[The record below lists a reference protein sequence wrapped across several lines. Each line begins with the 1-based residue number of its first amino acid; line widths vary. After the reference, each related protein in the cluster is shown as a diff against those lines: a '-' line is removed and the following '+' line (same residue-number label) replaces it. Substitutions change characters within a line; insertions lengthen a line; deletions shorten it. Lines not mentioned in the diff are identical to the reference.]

1 MKKHLAVILSVLLA
15 LGTAS
20 PVSAAKLKKNQVEN
34 IAAREEQAAMDAV
47 SGPAAGENG
56 DKPSEVTGNN
66 APGEAVLQAEAPTGE
81 EPEQAEAPTGAEQE
95 TEAPSETAQETEAP
109 AETAQ
114 ETEAPAGTGQE
125 TEPQQSREERRER
138 ISGPSLPPATPI
150 RTAAGAPTVQCPE
163 RSIQSP
169 QTGMSFRPGPGSA
182 SVTAIS
188 FTLWRTPGCTE
199 TGSMSIIPPTAR
211 PGAMA

>member
-47 SGPAAGENG
+47 SGPAAGEAG
-56 DKPSEVTGNN
+56 DKPSEVTGKMPPVKRSSRRKRPPARSRNRMKRPPAQN
-66 APGEAVLQAEAPTGE
+66 RKPKHPLKPCRRPKLQPEPGKQSPR
-81 EPEQAEAPTGAEQE
+81 
-95 TEAPSETAQETEAP
+95 
-109 AETAQ
+109 
-114 ETEAPAGTGQE
+114 
-125 TEPQQSREERRER
+125 QSREERRER

-150 RTAAGAPTVQCPE
+150 RTAARAPTARCPG
-163 RSIQSP
+163 RSTQSP

-182 SVTAIS
+182 SATAIS

-199 TGSMSIIPPTAR
+199 TGWMSIILPTAR
-211 PGAMA
+211 PGATA

>member
-1 MKKHLAVILSVLLA
+1 MKKHLAVILSILLA

-47 SGPAAGENG
+47 SGPAAGENR

-66 APGEAVLQAEAPTGE
+66 APGEAVHQAEAPAGE
-81 EPEQAEAPTGAEQE
+81 EQEPDEAPTGAEQE
-95 TEAPSETAQETEAP
+95 TEAS
-109 AETAQ
+109 AESAQ

-125 TEPQQSREERRER
+125 TEPQAPKHPLKPCRRPKLQPELGKQSPRQSREERRER

-150 RTAAGAPTVQCPE
+150 RTAARAPTARCPG
-163 RSIQSP
+163 RSTQSP

-182 SVTAIS
+182 SATAIS
-188 FTLWRTPGCTE
+188 FTL
-199 TGSMSIIPPTAR
+199 
-211 PGAMA
+211 